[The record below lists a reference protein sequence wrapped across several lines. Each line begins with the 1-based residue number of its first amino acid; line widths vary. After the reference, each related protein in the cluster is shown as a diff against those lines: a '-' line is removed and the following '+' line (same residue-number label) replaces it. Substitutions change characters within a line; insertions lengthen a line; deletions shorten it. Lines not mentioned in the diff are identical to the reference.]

1 MACDGQMKGP
11 VSLLSKDLLRLEN
24 SAATYAV
31 TVLITPVDCVV
42 ERSLCA
48 FWYHTVTFLSC
59 KFQYI
64 YYYSKLKE
72 DEWNDFLTLMAN

>member
-31 TVLITPVDCVV
+31 TDLITPVDCVAL
-42 ERSLCA
+42 RA
-48 FWYHTVTFLSC
+48 FWYHTVKFLSC

-72 DEWNDFLTLMAN
+72 DEWNDFCNFDGKLN